1 MNAPFHQ
8 SDPRILGRRTLEQD
22 HRVLAARLAP
32 GLSVLD
38 ISCGTGA
45 ITAGIA
51 RAVGSQGFVLGLDR
65 DVGLLDIA
73 RREHGHNQNLRFE
86 LGDATS
92 LAIDDKFDVVTAA
105 LTLQWISDPGL
116 AIARMAQATKPSR
129 YIMVLDYNHAASQ
142 WGPDPPLPFRA
153 FYQAFLDWRAAY
165 NWDNRMADR
174 LPNLFRSAGLKDI
187 EINSQNEVAV
197 RGDVRFPS
205 QAALWT
211 EVMQGLGPTIVT
223 AGFLGSS
230 QLDDATSAY
239 AVWIRTTL
247 TRQTLAMKTV
257 TGTRAA
263 HPSSPGSPG

>member
-1 MNAPFHQ
+1 
-8 SDPRILGRRTLEQD
+8 
-22 HRVLAARLAP
+22 
-32 GLSVLD
+32 
-38 ISCGTGA
+38 
-45 ITAGIA
+45 
-51 RAVGSQGFVLGLDR
+51 
-65 DVGLLDIA
+65 
-73 RREHGHNQNLRFE
+73 
-86 LGDATS
+86 
-92 LAIDDKFDVVTAA
+92 
-105 LTLQWISDPGL
+105 
-116 AIARMAQATKPSR
+116 
-129 YIMVLDYNHAASQ
+129 
-142 WGPDPPLPFRA
+142 
-153 FYQAFLDWRAAY
+153 
-165 NWDNRMADR
+165 MADR

-197 RGDVRFPS
+197 RGDARFPS

-239 AVWIRTTL
+239 AAWTRTTL

>member
-1 MNAPFHQ
+1 MNAQFHQ

-38 ISCGTGA
+38 IGCGTGA

-65 DVGLLDIA
+65 DAGLLDIA

-86 LGDATS
+86 PGDATS
-92 LAIDDKFDVVTAA
+92 LAIEDKFDVVTAA
-105 LTLQWISDPGL
+105 RTVQWISDPGL
-116 AIARMAQATKPSR
+116 AIARMVKAAKPSR

-142 WGPDPPLPFRA
+142 WDPDPPLPFRA

-197 RGDVRFPS
+197 RGDARFPS

-230 QLDDATSAY
+230 QLDDAASAY
-239 AVWIRTTL
+239 AAWTRTTL

-257 TGTRAA
+257 TGTR
-263 HPSSPGSPG
+263 PE